1 MWNALYA
8 FENSAD
14 AQAAE
19 QSLAD
24 AGVAAGAVR
33 RHGRYTGQPGAAA
46 DQLDEQLTGGVIT
59 NLLNLFQGVFEWGGS
74 PHDESAYEAVVH
86 RGGVVL
92 DVAAAGEGEGECDGE
107 RDRIDQVLASRTPQ
121 RTGWREDR

>member
-8 FENSAD
+8 FEHPAD

-19 QSLAD
+19 QALAQ

-46 DQLDEQLTGGVIT
+46 DQLDEQVTGGVIT

-74 PHDESAYEAVVH
+74 PHDAATYEAVVN

-92 DVAAAGEGEGECDGE
+92 DVAAADEAE

-121 RTGWREDR
+121 RTGWREVR